1 MMTEMALTVRAAT
14 AADAATGLLYE
25 SSRPYYDA
33 YAGDEGRALAIL
45 GAIYARRGH
54 AASFEVC
61 HVAVVALRVVGVLAA
76 FPVTEGNRRARRFVT
91 LTLPR
96 LPPGRW
102 PAVARHL
109 RAAGTVAVIP
119 PPGALYVDALAVD
132 AGWRRRGVA
141 TALLERAESDAAAAG
156 LEALSLETGLEND
169 GAQALYAAHGFR
181 RRSVRRAADE
191 RAAAAIG
198 GAGFVGYVKRLR

>member
-1 MMTEMALTVRAAT
+1 MMTEMGLTVRAAT
-14 AADAATGLLYE
+14 AADPVAGLLYA

-33 YAGDEGRALAIL
+33 YAGDERRSLAMLRAV
-45 GAIYARRGH
+45 YARRGH

-61 HVAVVALRVVGVLAA
+61 EVAVVAHRVIGVMAA
-76 FPVTEGNRRARRFVT
+76 FPVTEGDRRARRFVT

-109 RAAGTVAVIP
+109 RAAASMAVVP
-119 PPGALYVDALAVD
+119 PPDTLYVDALAV
-132 AGWRRRGVA
+132 APEWQRLGIA
-141 TALLERAESDAAAAG
+141 SALLARAERAAMAAG
-156 LEALSLETGLEND
+156 LRAVALETGLEND
-169 GAQALYAAHGFR
+169 VAQALYDARGFR
-181 RRSVRRAADE
+181 RRAVRRASDD

-198 GAGFVGYVKRLR
+198 GAGFVAYVKRLD